1 MTALVVYE
9 SMFGNTKRIA
19 QAVAEGIAATLPVET
34 VEVSDAPEEVG
45 GDIDLLVVGGPTHAH
60 GMSSSRTRQSAAER
74 AAGPLV
80 SQRIGIREWLDN
92 AKAQVF
98 DIHAAAFDTRIN
110 GMAIFTGSAARGYA
124 KGLRS
129 AGFRVDW
136 PPRFLPRQRAHGAGR
151 GCVARR
157 PAPGGQGVGPG
168 DRIAGH
174 PRRLTLGSRGER
186 QSNRTAR

>member
-19 QAVAEGIAATLPVET
+19 LAVAEGIATTLPVET
-34 VEVSDAPEEVG
+34 VEVSDAPEDISS
-45 GDIDLLVVGGPTHAH
+45 DIDLLVVGGPTHAH
-60 GMSSSRTRQSAAER
+60 GMSSATSRKSASER
-74 AAGPLV
+74 AAGQLV
-80 SQRIGIREWLDN
+80 SQRIGIREWLDH

-110 GMAIFTGSAARGYA
+110 GMAIFTGSAAKGYA

-136 PPRFLPRQRAHGAGR
+136 APQSFL
-151 GCVARR
+151 VSARS
-157 PAPGGQGVGPG
+157 APGEDALLAGQLEEARAWGQAIAAKVTPG
-168 DRIAGH
+168 A
-174 PRRLTLGSRGER
+174 
-186 QSNRTAR
+186 